1 MSAAPSAEQERITL
15 INAYK
20 EKVRKHKSLDSQ
32 YIFTLDQLFC
42 ID

>member
-1 MSAAPSAEQERITL
+1 MSTDPNFNQERVSL

-32 YIFTLDQLFC
+32 YIFTLSQS
-42 ID
+42 I